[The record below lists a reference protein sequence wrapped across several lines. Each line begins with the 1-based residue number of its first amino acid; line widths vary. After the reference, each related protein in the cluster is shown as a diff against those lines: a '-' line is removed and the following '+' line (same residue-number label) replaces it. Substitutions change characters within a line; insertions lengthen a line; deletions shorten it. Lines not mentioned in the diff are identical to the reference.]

1 LTHTLATRSLLAQ
14 PQQREGAAVH
24 DSVEL
29 NIGADTTTATIL
41 LLRRA
46 PRLDGPYD
54 DEPGERPR
62 IAIHG
67 NLALA
72 FPQSTTAAMPL
83 RLVPPAGGVD
93 PSPNEVIT
101 PAEPI
106 PDPRRIVGPL
116 VQAIAEVLMGA
127 RAPQQLAEV
136 ATLEVLA
143 MLERNAGRL
152 APRDAGRLAPRDAGR
167 LAPRDAGRLAPRD
180 AGQLRPRGTDVPR
193 RPRVSSLR
201 VCEPRRGAL
210 EVAAVIDTGP
220 RARAMALR
228 LQVGRQTAFYSAEQ
242 GPLRWRC
249 TVLRVG

>member
-152 APRDAGRLAPRDAGR
+152 APRDAG
-167 LAPRDAGRLAPRD
+167 
-180 AGQLRPRGTDVPR
+180 QLRPRGTDVPR